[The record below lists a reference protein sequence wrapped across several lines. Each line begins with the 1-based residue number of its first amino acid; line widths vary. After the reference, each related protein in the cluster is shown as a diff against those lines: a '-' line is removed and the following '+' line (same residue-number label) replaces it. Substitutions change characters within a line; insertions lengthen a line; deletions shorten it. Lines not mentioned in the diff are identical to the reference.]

1 MKVSRPLAL
10 GFHGCDKAVAEE
22 VVLGKEKLRLSE
34 RPWDWLGHGVYFWED
49 SPARALRWA
58 VDQSKGSR
66 GAIKTPAVLGAIID
80 LGNCLNLID
89 AEALSLVRAAH
100 DSYVGICNAT
110 GTEILTNKGQGLR
123 ARYLDCA
130 VIETLHRLHEEV
142 GGPRFDSVRGFF
154 IEGSELYPGAGFR
167 ELDHIQ
173 ICVRSA
179 SSILGYFL
187 PPDSTYSLPC

>member
-1 MKVSRPLAL
+1 MKVSRPLVL
-10 GFHGCDKAVAEE
+10 GYHGCDKAVAEE
-22 VVLGKEKLRLSE
+22 VVLGNEKLRLSE

-80 LGNCLNLID
+80 L
-89 AEALSLVRAAH
+89 VRAAH

-110 GTEILTNKGQGLR
+110 GTEMLTNKGQGLR